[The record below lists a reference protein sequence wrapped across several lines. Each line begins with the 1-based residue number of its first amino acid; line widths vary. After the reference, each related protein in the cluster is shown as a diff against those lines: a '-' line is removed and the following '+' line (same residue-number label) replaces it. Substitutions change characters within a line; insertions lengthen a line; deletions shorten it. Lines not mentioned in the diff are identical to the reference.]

1 MKQYKK
7 DFPILSSGKL
17 TYLDSASTSQ
27 KPFAVL
33 NAVREYYET
42 YNANIHRGLY
52 KIAEQATAKV
62 EEVREKVAK
71 FINAASKEEIIF
83 TYGTTHG
90 INLVMYALGK
100 KNIEKEDVILA
111 TVMEHHSN
119 FVPWQQLA
127 KEKNAKFEIVDID
140 ESGQLR
146 ILNSSRASVDARR
159 GEAGQESRIR
169 NAKIFAI
176 TYVSNML
183 GTINDL
189 KSIIQKT
196 RKINKDIIVVVDA
209 AQAVPHKKVDVQA
222 LNCDFLVFSGHKMLA
237 ETGTGVLYGKK
248 HLLEAMQPFFFGG
261 DMIKEVTIEQTT
273 FAPLPSKFEAG
284 TLHIA
289 GIVSLGAA
297 IDYLDN
303 IGMEKIQQHEQNLI
317 AYCLEQMEQIEGL
330 TLYGSSADKR
340 CGLVSFNLKGVH
352 AHDVAQILADQNI
365 CVRSGHHC
373 TMPLHKRL
381 GIPASV
387 RASFYIYNDEQDVDR
402 LINGVK
408 KVKKIFK

>member
-1 MKQYKK
+1 
-7 DFPILSSGKL
+7 
-17 TYLDSASTSQ
+17 
-27 KPFAVL
+27 
-33 NAVREYYET
+33 
-42 YNANIHRGLY
+42 
-52 KIAEQATAKV
+52 
-62 EEVREKVAK
+62 
-71 FINAASKEEIIF
+71 
-83 TYGTTHG
+83 
-90 INLVMYALGK
+90 
-100 KNIEKEDVILA
+100 
-111 TVMEHHSN
+111 
-119 FVPWQQLA
+119 
-127 KEKNAKFEIVDID
+127 
-140 ESGQLR
+140 
-146 ILNSSRASVDARR
+146 
-159 GEAGQESRIR
+159 
-169 NAKIFAI
+169 
-176 TYVSNML
+176 
-183 GTINDL
+183 
-189 KSIIQKT
+189 
-196 RKINKDIIVVVDA
+196 
-209 AQAVPHKKVDVQA
+209 
-222 LNCDFLVFSGHKMLA
+222 
-237 ETGTGVLYGKK
+237 
-248 HLLEAMQPFFFGG
+248 
-261 DMIKEVTIEQTT
+261 MIKEVTIEQTT